1 MTEKLLVRVGQSQQ
15 EPVSWLIWSDS
26 DSQIIASGEL
36 EHSGLLGELTEK
48 ASGRSVAL
56 LLPASSVQLKQVALP
71 TKWNRKLERALPFML
86 EEHVAS
92 DIDEVFIALGE
103 PTTVEEQHYI
113 NIALCDLE
121 WLQSWMSVFGDFD
134 IEPTVIV
141 PDALLLPT
149 PEEGTLSAIQLQH
162 QWLFKGAHWHIGAV
176 ELDWVNDYLMLSP
189 ESEVVHYSPADSLAT
204 TKSLCAKEAEYDL
217 PLAICAQGLNALP
230 INLRQGP
237 FAAKKKQ
244 PQWWRDWRSGLI
256 AASVALL
263 AFVSVK
269 SAQLFM
275 LQSEADMYKTQAMS
289 VYKQAF
295 PNKVVRPHLLRKQ
308 IQDELD
314 ALSGGEQGGFL
325 ELTNH
330 FVSIYSQV
338 DDFSPETF
346 RYDRKRNELR
356 IRAKA
361 KGFQIFS
368 QVKSILEQRGIE
380 VQQGALNNDG
390 DYVIGEIRIRGAA

>member
-15 EPVSWLIWSDS
+15 EPVSWLVWSDS

-92 DIDEVFIALGE
+92 DIDDIFIAIGE
-103 PTTVEEQHYI
+103 PEAIEEKHFI
-113 NIALCDLE
+113 NIAICELA
-121 WLQSWMSVFGDFD
+121 WLQDWIAVFSDFD
-134 IEPTVIV
+134 IEPNVIV
-141 PDALLLPT
+141 PDALLLPDVQ
-149 PEEGTLSAIQLQH
+149 ENTLSAIQLQQ
-162 QWLFKGAHWHIGAV
+162 QWLFKGNSWHIGAV

-189 ESEVVHYSPADSLAT
+189 ESEIVHYSPADSLST
-204 TKSLCAKEAEYDL
+204 SKVLSAKEAEYDL
-217 PLAICAQGLNALP
+217 PLAIFAQSLNTAP

-244 PQWWRDWRSGLI
+244 PQWWRDWKAGVI
-256 AASVALL
+256 AAGVALL

-275 LQSEADMYKTQAMS
+275 LQQEADAYKAQAMS

-308 IQDELD
+308 IQNELD

-330 FVSIYSQV
+330 FVAIYSQV
-338 DDFSPETF
+338 NDFSPETF

-361 KGFQIFS
+361 KGFQVFS

>member
-1 MTEKLLVRVGQSQQ
+1 MVRVGQSQQ
-15 EPVSWLIWSDS
+15 EPVSWLVWSDS

-92 DIDEVFIALGE
+92 DIDDIFIAIGE
-103 PTTVEEQHYI
+103 PETIEEKHFI
-113 NIALCDLE
+113 NIAICDLT
-121 WLQSWMSVFGDFD
+121 WLQEWIAVFSDFD
-134 IEPTVIV
+134 IEPNVIV
-141 PDALLLPT
+141 PDALLLPDT
-149 PEEGTLSAIQLQH
+149 QENTLSAIQLQQ
-162 QWLFKGAHWHIGAV
+162 QWLFKGNSWHIGAV

-189 ESEVVHYSPADSLAT
+189 ESEIVHYSPADTLSTSKVL
-204 TKSLCAKEAEYDL
+204 SAKEAEYDL
-217 PLAICAQGLNALP
+217 PLAIFAQSLNTAP

-244 PQWWRDWRSGLI
+244 PQWWRDWKAGVI
-256 AASVALL
+256 AAGVALL

-275 LQSEADMYKTQAMS
+275 LQQEADAYKAQAMS

-308 IQDELD
+308 IQNELD

-325 ELTNH
+325 ELTDH

-338 DDFSPETF
+338 NDFSPETF

-361 KGFQIFS
+361 KGFQVFS

>member
-15 EPVSWLIWSDS
+15 EPVSWLVWSDS

-92 DIDEVFIALGE
+92 DIDDIFIAIGE
-103 PTTVEEQHYI
+103 PETIEEKHFI
-113 NIALCDLE
+113 NIAICDLT
-121 WLQSWMSVFGDFD
+121 WLQEWIAVFSDFD
-134 IEPTVIV
+134 IEPNVIV
-141 PDALLLPT
+141 PDALLLPDT
-149 PEEGTLSAIQLQH
+149 QENTLSAIQLQQ
-162 QWLFKGAHWHIGAV
+162 QWLFKGNSWHIGAV

-189 ESEVVHYSPADSLAT
+189 ESEIVHYSPADTLSTSKVL
-204 TKSLCAKEAEYDL
+204 SAKEAEYDL
-217 PLAICAQGLNALP
+217 PLAIFAQSLNTAP

-237 FAAKKKQ
+237 FAAKIKQ
-244 PQWWRDWRSGLI
+244 PQWWRDWKAGVI
-256 AASVALL
+256 AAGVALL

-275 LQSEADMYKTQAMS
+275 LQQEADAYKAQAMS

-308 IQDELD
+308 IQNELD

-325 ELTNH
+325 ELTDH

-338 DDFSPETF
+338 NDFSPETF

-361 KGFQIFS
+361 KGFQVFS

>member
-15 EPVSWLIWSDS
+15 EPVSWLVWSDS

-56 LLPASSVQLKQVALP
+56 LLPASSVQLKKVALP

-92 DIDEVFIALGE
+92 DIDDIFIAIGE
-103 PTTVEEQHYI
+103 PSTIEEKHFI
-113 NIALCDLE
+113 NIAICDLA
-121 WLQSWMSVFGDFD
+121 WLQDWVTVCSDFD
-134 IEPTVIV
+134 IEPNVIV
-141 PDALLLPT
+141 PDALLLPDAQ
-149 PEEGTLSAIQLQH
+149 ENTLSAIQLKQ
-162 QWLFKGAHWHIGAV
+162 QWLFKGNSWHIGAV
-176 ELDWVNDYLMLSP
+176 ELDWVNDYLMLTP
-189 ESEVVHYSPADSLAT
+189 ESEIVHYSPADTLST
-204 TKSLCAKEAEYDL
+204 TKVLSAKEAEYDL
-217 PLAICAQGLNALP
+217 PLAIFAQSLNTAP

-244 PQWWRDWRSGLI
+244 PQWWRDWKAGVI

-275 LQSEADMYKTQAMS
+275 LQQEADAYKAQAMS

-308 IQDELD
+308 IQNELD

-338 DDFSPETF
+338 NDFSPETF

-361 KGFQIFS
+361 KGFQVFS

>member
-15 EPVSWLIWSDS
+15 EPVSWLIWSES

-48 ASGRSVAL
+48 ASGRSIAL
-56 LLPASSVQLKQVALP
+56 LLPASDVQLKQVALP

-86 EEHVAS
+86 EEQVAS
-92 DIDEVFIALGE
+92 DIDDVFIAIGE
-103 PTTVEEQHYI
+103 PATIEDKHFI
-113 NIALCDLE
+113 NIALCDLA
-121 WLQSWMSVFGDFD
+121 WLQSWMSVLDDFD
-134 IEPTVIV
+134 IEPTVVI
-141 PDALLLPT
+141 PDALLLPS
-149 PEEGTLSAIQLQH
+149 PEADALSAIELQQ
-162 QWLFKGAHWHIGAV
+162 QWLFKGENWHISAV
-176 ELDWVNDYLMLSP
+176 ESDWVSDYLSLTP
-189 ESEVVHYSPADSLAT
+189 ESQVVHYSPAESLVC
-204 TKSLCAKEAEYDL
+204 TKELNAKADEYDL
-217 PLAICAQGLNALP
+217 PLAIFAKGLNALP
-230 INLRQGP
+230 INLRQGI

-244 PQWWRDWRSGLI
+244 PQWWRDWKAGVM
-256 AASVALL
+256 AAGVALL

-269 SAQLFM
+269 STQLVM
-275 LQSEADMYKTQAMS
+275 LQNEADAYKAQAMD

-308 IQDELD
+308 IQNDLD

-338 DDFSPETF
+338 DGFDPETF
-346 RYDRKRNELR
+346 RYDHKRNELR

-361 KGFQIFS
+361 KGYQTFS

-380 VQQGALNNDG
+380 VQQGALNQDG

>member
-1 MTEKLLVRVGQSQQ
+1 MVRVGQSQQ
-15 EPVSWLIWSDS
+15 EPVSWLVWSDS

-92 DIDEVFIALGE
+92 DIDDIFIAIGE
-103 PTTVEEQHYI
+103 PEAIEEKHFI
-113 NIALCDLE
+113 NIAICELA
-121 WLQSWMSVFGDFD
+121 WLQDWIAVFSDFD
-134 IEPTVIV
+134 IEPNVIV
-141 PDALLLPT
+141 PDALLLPDVQ
-149 PEEGTLSAIQLQH
+149 ENTLSAIQLQQ
-162 QWLFKGAHWHIGAV
+162 QWLFKGNSWHIGAV

-189 ESEVVHYSPADSLAT
+189 ESEIVHYSPADSLST
-204 TKSLCAKEAEYDL
+204 SKVLSAKEAEYDL
-217 PLAICAQGLNALP
+217 PLAIFAQSLNTAP

-244 PQWWRDWRSGLI
+244 PQWWRDWKAGVI
-256 AASVALL
+256 AAGVALL

-275 LQSEADMYKTQAMS
+275 LQQEADAYKAQAMS

-308 IQDELD
+308 IQNELD

-330 FVSIYSQV
+330 FVAIYSQV
-338 DDFSPETF
+338 NDFSPETF

-361 KGFQIFS
+361 KGFQVFS